1 MNNDNFL
8 QEGTQF
14 VLSYELLCLLRWL
27 IDHHPHQLQQ
37 LITKALSAGLYSQ
50 IQNQIHNPMSEQT
63 IAQDN
68 ELVQQSII
76 DFCAHL
82 EVMLHEQITVLLK
95 QKAREQDLL
104 TTVEH
109 IDGEACDQD
118 TVRESIEKVTAHHKK
133 KTDNNSKELLY
144 KEILKRWKPHD
155 KKIIN

>member
-27 IDHHPHQLQQ
+27 IDNHPHQLQQ
-37 LITKALSAGLYSQ
+37 LITKALSTGLYSK
-50 IQNQIHNPMSEQT
+50 IQNQIHNPMSEQSL
-63 IAQDN
+63 AHDN
-68 ELVQQSII
+68 ELVQQSIV

-82 EVMLHEQITVLLK
+82 EVMLHEQINVLLK
-95 QKAREQDLL
+95 QRAREQDLL
-104 TTVEH
+104 TTVDH
-109 IDGEACDQD
+109 IDGEACDPD
-118 TVRESIEKVTAHHKK
+118 TVRESIEKVTAKNRVPKDH
-133 KTDNNSKELLY
+133 DAKELLY

>member
-118 TVRESIEKVTAHHKK
+118 TVRESIEKVTAHHKEK
-133 KTDNNSKELLY
+133 NG
-144 KEILKRWKPHD
+144 
-155 KKIIN
+155 

>member
-1 MNNDNFL
+1 MNNDNFF

-14 VLSYELLCLLRWL
+14 VLSYELLSLLRWL
-27 IDHHPHQLQQ
+27 IDNHPHQLQQ
-37 LITKALSAGLYSQ
+37 LINKALSAGLYTK
-50 IQNQIHNPMSEQT
+50 IQKQLHSPLSEQS

-82 EVMLHEQITVLLK
+82 EVMLHDQINVLLK
-95 QKAREQDLL
+95 QRAREEDLL
-104 TTVEH
+104 TTIEQ
-109 IDGEACDQD
+109 IDGEACDQN
-118 TVRESIEKVTAHHKK
+118 TVRESIEKVTAHQKK
-133 KTDNNSKELLY
+133 QQDSNTKELLY